1 VMVHEGGH
9 YVPSWKGEFKEAVK
23 GFIERNFV

>member
-1 VMVHEGGH
+1 MVHEGGH